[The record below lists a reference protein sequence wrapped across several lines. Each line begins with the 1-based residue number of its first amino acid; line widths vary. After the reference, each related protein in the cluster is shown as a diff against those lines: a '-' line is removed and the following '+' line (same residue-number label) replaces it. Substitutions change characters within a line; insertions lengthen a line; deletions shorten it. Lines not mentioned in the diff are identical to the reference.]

1 VAGDNLKGQ
10 DDMSKFG
17 HFITPN
23 GDRIIGTLET
33 VEARANFEDF
43 GGIELW
49 DDGSVELYYDGS
61 DIFYDSMRT
70 QEDGRGLILYLDE
83 HGATWT
89 QDQLTFVES

>member
-1 VAGDNLKGQ
+1 MG
-10 DDMSKFG
+10 KFG
-17 HFITPN
+17 YFVTPN

-43 GGIELW
+43 GSIELH

-70 QEDGRGLILYLDE
+70 QEDRQGRMLYLDE

-89 QDQLTFVES
+89 QDQLTFVEN